1 MLSVLDI
8 TSYILLEDHVLGL
21 INVCKQLP
29 PLKLFEIGAI
39 SFSESIIDIVTD

>member
-8 TSYILLEDHVLGL
+8 KSFIHLEDHYHILGL

-29 PLKLFEIGAI
+29 PLKIFKIGAI
-39 SFSESIIDIVTD
+39 SFFLSP